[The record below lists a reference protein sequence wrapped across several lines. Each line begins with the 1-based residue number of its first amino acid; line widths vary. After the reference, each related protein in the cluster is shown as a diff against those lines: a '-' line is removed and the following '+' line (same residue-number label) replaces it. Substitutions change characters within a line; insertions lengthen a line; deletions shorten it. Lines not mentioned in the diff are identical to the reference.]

1 MNPLRLVLY
10 LFLAFVVLFGVIICV
25 RAWVVCAIFNY
36 IVDRIKEELHHGK
49 KI

>member
-1 MNPLRLVLY
+1 MNPFTLVLY

-25 RAWVVCAIFNY
+25 RAWFVCAIFNY
-36 IVDRIKEELHHGK
+36 IVDRIEEELRNGK